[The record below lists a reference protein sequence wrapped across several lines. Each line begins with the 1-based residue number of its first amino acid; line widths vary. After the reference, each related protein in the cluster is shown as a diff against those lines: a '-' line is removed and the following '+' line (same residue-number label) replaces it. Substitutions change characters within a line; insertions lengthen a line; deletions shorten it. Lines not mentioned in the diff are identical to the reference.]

1 MVKIFNLKNPVNL
14 FFGEG
19 SINVIAEE
27 ASGLGKKALIVTGK
41 SSARKYG
48 MLKKTMD
55 KLEDAGIESVAF
67 EKVSPNP
74 LSTTV
79 EEGVNTVKKENCDI
93 IVGLGGGS
101 AMDTA
106 KAIALVAV
114 NEGKITDYQPGGKYA
129 DSKPKEAL
137 PIIAITTTAGTGSE
151 INQFAVI
158 TNAETRE
165 KPGIGFEVIYPDIGI
180 VDPELMLS
188 LPKEITTDTGV
199 DVLFHA
205 LEAYLGKG
213 ANYYS
218 DLIASEAIK
227 LTVNNLSKVIENGNN
242 LEARKKMAWANT
254 LAGKAIDIA
263 GTLAI
268 HGAGHP
274 LGGHFNLTHAQTLA
288 VLGVSYLKQNYEYN
302 IEKYASLTELLGY
315 GEEGLNSKELAAK
328 APASLEKFLASVNR
342 NIRISDLVEELSDE
356 KIDQLTEDTF
366 KTMLG
371 TIENNPRELTK
382 EDIRK
387 LYKASL

>member
-1 MVKIFNLKNPVNL
+1 MFTIFNLKNPVNL

-19 SINVIAEE
+19 SLSVLREE
-27 ASGLGKKALIVTGK
+27 SKGLGNKALIVTGK
-41 SSARKYG
+41 NSARRYG
-48 MLKKTMD
+48 MLDDTINELKK
-55 KLEDAGIESVAF
+55 AGIESIPF
-67 EKVSPNP
+67 EEVTPNP

-79 EEGVNTVKKENCDI
+79 EKGVNVVINENCDI

-106 KAIALVAV
+106 KAIALTAV
-114 NEGKITDYQPGGKYA
+114 NEGSIVDYQPGGKYA
-129 DSKPKEAL
+129 DSSPEKAL

-158 TNAETRE
+158 TNAETNE

-180 VDPELMLS
+180 VDPELMLT

-227 LTVNNLSKVIENGNN
+227 LTVENLSTVIDNGNN

-288 VLGVSYLKQNYEYN
+288 VLGVNYLKQNYKYN
-302 IEKYASLTELLGY
+302 IEKYASLTKLLGF

-328 APASLEKFLASVNR
+328 APASLEKFLESVNR
-342 NIRISDLVEELSDE
+342 NLKISDLVESLTDE
-356 KIDQLTEDTF
+356 KIEELTEDTF

-371 TIENNPRELTK
+371 TIENNPKKLTK
-382 EDIRK
+382 EDIIK
-387 LYKASL
+387 LYKSSL

>member
-1 MVKIFNLKNPVNL
+1 MVEIFNLKNPVNL

-19 SINVIAEE
+19 AINVISKE
-27 ASGLGKKALIVTGK
+27 AVGLGKKALIVTGK

-48 MLKKTMD
+48 MLKKTID
-55 KLEDAGIESVAF
+55 NLEEAGIESIAF

-79 EEGVNTVKKENCDI
+79 EEGVNIVKKENCDL

-114 NEGKITDYQPGGKYA
+114 NKGTITDYQPGGKYEN
-129 DSKPKEAL
+129 SKPKEAL

-180 VDPELMLS
+180 VDPELMLT

-227 LTVNNLSKVIENGNN
+227 LTVENLSAVIENGNDM
-242 LEARKKMAWANT
+242 EARKKMAWANT

-274 LGGHFNLTHAQTLA
+274 LGGHFDLTHAQTLA
-288 VLGVSYLKQNYEYN
+288 VLGASYLEQNYEYN
-302 IEKYASLTELLGY
+302 LEKYASLTKLLGY
-315 GEEGLNSKELAAK
+315 EKEDLTTQELAAK
-328 APASLEKFLASVNR
+328 ASEALEKFLESVNR
-342 NIRISDLVEELSDE
+342 NIKISDLIGELSDK
-356 KIDQLTEDTF
+356 KIEELTEDTF

-371 TIENNPRELTK
+371 TIENNPKELTK
-382 EDIRK
+382 EDIKK
-387 LYKASL
+387 LYKESL